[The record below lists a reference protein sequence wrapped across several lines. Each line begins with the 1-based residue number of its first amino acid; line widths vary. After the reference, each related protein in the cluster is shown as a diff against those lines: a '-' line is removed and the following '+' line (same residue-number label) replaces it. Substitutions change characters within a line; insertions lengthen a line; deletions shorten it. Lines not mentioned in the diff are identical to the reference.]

1 MAAAAAAAGGGSGAG
16 GPPNRKRPRAGTGVQ
31 LKSEGDI
38 AERLLTAVAGGGKG
52 TADRF
57 FRKAMKLAV
66 DKQYDQS
73 RAGEFFYL
81 SSEHDL
87 HKYKGKGSS
96 ALHSDTTI

>member
-1 MAAAAAAAGGGSGAG
+1 MAAAAGESGGGG
-16 GPPNRKRPRAGTGVQ
+16 GPSNRKRPRAGTGVQ

-73 RAGEFFYL
+73 RAGERKP
-81 SSEHDL
+81 SSTNNKRNHDFTQEVSVFS
-87 HKYKGKGSS
+87 K
-96 ALHSDTTI
+96 